1 MFSLAA
7 FTTAATTAVT
17 TAATSVTTVTIV
29 VIVATATSATT
40 SVTTSITATS
50 VSTAAICF
58 MLALMAGRES
68 AGRESAGL
76 TQLFPTLHSCFIFS
90 KGSIPHLLL
99 PFNPPSYYSNY
110 YFS

>member
-68 AGRESAGL
+68 AGL